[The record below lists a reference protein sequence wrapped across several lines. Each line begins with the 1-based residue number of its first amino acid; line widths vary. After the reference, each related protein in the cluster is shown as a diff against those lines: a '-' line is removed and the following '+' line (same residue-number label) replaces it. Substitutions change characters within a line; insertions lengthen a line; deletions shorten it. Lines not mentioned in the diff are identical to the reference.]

1 MFKHDTQIRVR
12 YGETDRMGY
21 LYYGKYAEYFEFSRV
36 EALRHLGITYKLLE
50 DELGVMMPV
59 ATMEVKYLRPGFYDE
74 LLTVRTIIRDLPSH
88 SAWFIN
94 EIYKDSGELMCR
106 ANLRLAFVKV
116 EDKTRCDAPEA
127 LVNLLKPHWE

>member
-50 DELGVMMPV
+50 DDLGIMMPV
-59 ATMEVKYLRPGFYDE
+59 AKMEVKYLRPGYYDE
-74 LLTVRTIIRDLPSH
+74 LLTVRTIIAELPSH

-94 EIYKDSGELMCR
+94 EIYKNNGELMCR

-116 EDKTRCDAPEA
+116 ADKSRCDAPEA
-127 LVNLLKPHWE
+127 LVNLLKPYLE

>member
-1 MFKHDTQIRVR
+1 MFKHDTKIRVR

-50 DELGVMMPV
+50 DELGIMMPV

-74 LLTVRTIIRDLPSH
+74 LLTVRTIIDKLPGH
-88 SAWFIN
+88 SAWFQN
-94 EIYKDSGELMCR
+94 EIYKNNGDLMCR
-106 ANLRLAFVKV
+106 ANLRLAFVKTS
-116 EDKTRCDAPEA
+116 DFSRCGAPEEM
-127 LVNLLKPHWE
+127 LTLLRPYFP